1 MASNRC
7 TYQQTYN
14 VSVPKKELLDYVVY
28 NEDLSKTD
36 YRIFMML
43 LTELNGYRP
52 AKNDKWGDR
61 DPQVFTKID
70 TEQIADQLNIS
81 EKKVKESIKTLIDQ
95 GIIEKGD
102 TVNMKNGY
110 RFRF

>member
-1 MASNRC
+1 MSANRC
-7 TYQQTYN
+7 VYQQTYN

-28 NEDLSKTD
+28 NDELSKTD
-36 YRIFMML
+36 YRIFLML
-43 LTELNGYRP
+43 LTELNGYKP

-70 TEQIADQLNIS
+70 TEQIADQLDID
-81 EKKVKESIKTLIDQ
+81 EKKVKESIKTLMKH

-110 RFRF
+110 RFTF